1 MRVPALLLLSAM
13 AVSVA
18 AMRAAPPLERQS
30 AGELLARVRQ
40 YALQYQQQAPS
51 FVARERYTQNI
62 TYDRGRSGHRILV
75 ADLVM
80 VRLPGTAGWMS
91 FRDVVEVDGR
101 AVRDRERRL
110 VELLQSPSSS
120 VLAQARELA
129 AESARFNIGR
139 IKRTINVP
147 DIAFPYLDATHADRI
162 TFAAQPSTKI
172 DDIPVEVFRFK
183 ETRGPSILRQIDGT
197 DLLAGGR
204 VWVDAASGAVV
215 RTELIVRDRFSNGS
229 CVVDFQLHER
239 MAIRVPSRMT
249 ERYRLTGETING
261 VATYSDYRQ
270 FTVSTSENVKK
281 PL

>member
-1 MRVPALLLLSAM
+1 MT
-13 AVSVA
+13 VSLA
-18 AMRAAPPLERQS
+18 AMRAAPPLEQPP
-30 AGELLARVRQ
+30 AGDLLARVRQ
-40 YALQYQQQAPS
+40 YARQYQQQAPS
-51 FVARERYTQNI
+51 FVARERYTQNV
-62 TYDRGRSGHRILV
+62 THDRRRPEHRLLIS
-75 ADLVM
+75 DLVM

-101 AVRDRERRL
+101 PVRDRERRL
-110 VELLQSPSSS
+110 VELLQSPSAS

-139 IKRTINVP
+139 VKRTINVP
-147 DIAFPYLDATHADRI
+147 DIVFPYLDAAHAERI
-162 TFAAQPSTKI
+162 TFEVQRGTTI
-172 DDIPVEVFRFK
+172 DDTQVEVLRFN
-183 ETRGPSILRQIDGT
+183 ETRGPSILRQVDGT

-204 VWVDAASGAVV
+204 VWVDAASGAVI

-229 CVVDFQLHER
+229 CIVDFQLHER

-270 FTVSTSENVKK
+270 FMVSTTENVKK
-281 PL
+281 PPLR